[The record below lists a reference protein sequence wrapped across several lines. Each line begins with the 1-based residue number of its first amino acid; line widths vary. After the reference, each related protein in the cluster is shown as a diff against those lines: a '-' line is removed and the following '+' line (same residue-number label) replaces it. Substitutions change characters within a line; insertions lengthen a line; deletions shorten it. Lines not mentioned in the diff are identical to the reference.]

1 MWPRNN
7 SAIQS
12 IDLMYNALSESNQQ
26 NSKLRDIQDLIASER
41 AAVDARITQS
51 LHSEVELINQ
61 LGHYIINSGGKRLR
75 PLLLLLSARAFAYQ
89 GEKHIDLAAIIE
101 FIHTATLLH
110 DDVVDSSLLR
120 RGAETANAIWGDK
133 ASVLVGDFL
142 YSRAFEMMVA
152 LDNMRV
158 MEIMSHTT
166 NTIAEG
172 EVMQLLNSR
181 NPDTSEESYM
191 AANRCKTAKLFEA
204 ATQLGAV
211 ISSATKQQE
220 LAMANY
226 GLHLGI
232 AYQLIDDVLDYSV
245 SSDEMGKNIGD
256 DLAEGKPTL
265 PLIYAMRTGSNTQ
278 KEIIRSAII
287 NGDRSQIGAV
297 TAAITSTGAIDYTAE
312 VAYRQAQIALDALH
326 TIPDSNYKTALI
338 DILSFCVERRY

>member
-1 MWPRNN
+1 
-7 SAIQS
+7 
-12 IDLMYNALSESNQQ
+12 MYDALSESNQK
-26 NSKLRDIQDLIASER
+26 NTKLNEIQALIADER
-41 AAVDARITQS
+41 RAVDTLITDS
-51 LHSEVELINQ
+51 LYSDVELINQ
-61 LGHYIINSGGKRLR
+61 LGHHIINSGGKRLR
-75 PLLLLLSARAFAYQ
+75 PMLLLLSARAFDYQ
-89 GEKHIDLAAIIE
+89 GDQHINLAAIIE

-142 YSRAFEMMVA
+142 YSRAFEMMVT
-152 LDNMRV
+152 LDNMRI

-181 NPDTSEESYM
+181 NPDTSEERYM

-211 ISSATKQQE
+211 ISGSNAQQE
-220 LAMANY
+220 QAMANF

-232 AYQLIDDVLDYSV
+232 AYQLIDDVLDYSI

-265 PLIYAMRTGSNTQ
+265 PLIYAMRTGNKQ
-278 KEIIRSAII
+278 QCEAIRNAII
-287 NGDRSQIGAV
+287 KGDREQIDVV
-297 TAAITSTGAIDYTAE
+297 TEAINATGAIDYAASI
-312 VAYRQAQIALDALH
+312 AYQQADISRAALSQLPESPFRNALDEV
-326 TIPDSNYKTALI
+326 
-338 DILSFCVERRY
+338 LSFCVERRY

>member
-1 MWPRNN
+1 
-7 SAIQS
+7 
-12 IDLMYNALSESNQQ
+12 MYDALSKSNHQ
-26 NSKLRDIQDLIASER
+26 NAKLNGIQTLVADER
-41 AAVDARITQS
+41 EAVDTLITEC
-51 LHSEVELINQ
+51 LHSDVELINQ
-61 LGHYIINSGGKRLR
+61 LGHHIINSGGKRLR
-75 PLLLLLSARAFAYQ
+75 PMLLLLSARALNYS
-89 GEKHIDLAAIIE
+89 GEQHISLAAIIE

-142 YSRAFEMMVA
+142 YSRAFEMMVT
-152 LDNMRV
+152 LDNMRI

-181 NPDTSEESYM
+181 NPDTTEERYM

-211 ISSATKQQE
+211 ISGASTQQE
-220 LAMANY
+220 QAMAEF

-232 AYQLIDDVLDYSV
+232 AYQLIDDVLDYSI
-245 SSDEMGKNIGD
+245 SADEMGKNIGD

-265 PLIYAMRTGSNTQ
+265 PLIYAMRTGTESQRNA
-278 KEIIRSAII
+278 IRDAII
-287 NGDRSQIGAV
+287 KGDRGQIDVV
-297 TAAITSTGAIDYTAE
+297 TEAISATGAIDYAASI
-312 VAYRQAQIALDALH
+312 AYQQADISRKALCQLPDTPFRSALEE
-326 TIPDSNYKTALI
+326 T
-338 DILSFCVERRY
+338 LSFCVERRY